1 MAELPTVTAD
11 ALKANSEIAA
21 RAEGGAGQFVT
32 EWLENLI
39 TKENQPML
47 AAFIVEMCDSFFEE
61 SKDKIKAVAVLGIV
75 LNSIKATTE
84 AKELEELFTET
95 A

>member
-1 MAELPTVTAD
+1 MAKLPTVTAG
-11 ALKANSEIAA
+11 ALKANAEIAA
-21 RAEGGAGQFVT
+21 RAEGGAGQFVS
-32 EWLENLI
+32 EWIENLI

-47 AAFIVEMCDSFFEE
+47 GAFIVEMCDSFFEE
-61 SKDKIKAVAVLGIV
+61 SQNKIKAVAVLGIV

-84 AKELEELFTET
+84 EKELQELFEET